1 MRNLITLA
9 LRFTVIA
16 KIFGLLIALSFIL
29 SCEND
34 VQLETDAPK
43 TASITQEF
51 DLIREKVDPAHRQA
65 IYEKAKDLRA
75 KKTQLGKEIE
85 AFNLQLAEAR
95 SGTADLAVMERVAE
109 NLINLRE
116 QKEAL
121 EQVAQELDQQLDQI
135 SEAAVEVA
143 TLKGK

>member
-1 MRNLITLA
+1 MTLA
-9 LRFTVIA
+9 PRLTVIA
-16 KIFGLLIALSFIL
+16 KIFGLLIALSSIL
-29 SCEND
+29 GCEND
-34 VQLETDAPK
+34 VQLETDPPK
-43 TASITQEF
+43 TASTTQEF

-121 EQVAQELDQQLDQI
+121 EHLAQELDQQLDQI
-135 SEAAVEVA
+135 SEATAEVA
-143 TLKGK
+143 ILKGE

>member
-1 MRNLITLA
+1 MTLA

-16 KIFGLLIALSFIL
+16 KIFGLLIGLSFIL

-95 SGTADLAVMERVAE
+95 SGMADLTVMERVAE

-121 EQVAQELDQQLDQI
+121 EQGAQELDQQLDQI
-135 SEAAVEVA
+135 SEAAAEVA
-143 TLKGK
+143 TLKGE

>member
-1 MRNLITLA
+1 MTRTLR
-9 LRFTVIA
+9 LTVIA

-95 SGTADLAVMERVAE
+95 NGTADLAVMERVAE

-135 SEAAVEVA
+135 SEAAAEVA
-143 TLKGK
+143 TLKGE

>member
-1 MRNLITLA
+1 MTLA

-116 QKEAL
+116 QNEAL

-135 SEAAVEVA
+135 SEAAAEVA
-143 TLKGK
+143 TLKGE

>member
-1 MRNLITLA
+1 MTLA

-95 SGTADLAVMERVAE
+95 SGTADLAVMESVAE

-135 SEAAVEVA
+135 SEAAAEVA
-143 TLKGK
+143 TLKGE

>member
-1 MRNLITLA
+1 MTLA

-16 KIFGLLIALSFIL
+16 KIFGLLIALSLIL

-95 SGTADLAVMERVAE
+95 SGMADLAVMERVAE
-109 NLINLRE
+109 KLINLRE

-135 SEAAVEVA
+135 SEAAAEVA
-143 TLKGK
+143 TLKGE

>member
-1 MRNLITLA
+1 MTLA

-34 VQLETDAPK
+34 TQLETDAPK

-116 QKEAL
+116 QNEAL

-135 SEAAVEVA
+135 SEAAEEVA
-143 TLKGK
+143 TLKGE

>member
-1 MRNLITLA
+1 MTRTLR
-9 LRFTVIA
+9 LTVIA

-34 VQLETDAPK
+34 IQLETDAPK

-135 SEAAVEVA
+135 SEAAAEVA
-143 TLKGK
+143 TLKGE

>member
-1 MRNLITLA
+1 MTLA

-95 SGTADLAVMERVAE
+95 SSMADLAVMERVAE
-109 NLINLRE
+109 NLINLTE

-135 SEAAVEVA
+135 SEAAAEVA
-143 TLKGK
+143 TLKGE

>member
-1 MRNLITLA
+1 MTLA
-9 LRFTVIA
+9 LCFTVIA

-95 SGTADLAVMERVAE
+95 NGTADLAVMERVAE

-116 QKEAL
+116 QNEAL

-135 SEAAVEVA
+135 SEAAAEVA
-143 TLKGK
+143 TLKGE

>member
-1 MRNLITLA
+1 MTLA

-29 SCEND
+29 SCENNI
-34 VQLETDAPK
+34 QLETDAPK

-135 SEAAVEVA
+135 SEAAAEVA
-143 TLKGK
+143 TLKGE

>member
-1 MRNLITLA
+1 MTLA

-95 SGTADLAVMERVAE
+95 NGTADLAVMERVAE

-135 SEAAVEVA
+135 SEAAEEVA
-143 TLKGK
+143 TLKGE

>member
-1 MRNLITLA
+1 MTLA
-9 LRFTVIA
+9 HRFTVIA

-135 SEAAVEVA
+135 SEAAAEVA
-143 TLKGK
+143 TLKGE

>member
-1 MRNLITLA
+1 MTLA

-135 SEAAVEVA
+135 SEAAEEVA
-143 TLKGK
+143 TLKGE

>member
-1 MRNLITLA
+1 MTLA

-29 SCEND
+29 SCENNI
-34 VQLETDAPK
+34 QLETDAPK

-116 QKEAL
+116 QNEAL

-135 SEAAVEVA
+135 SVAAEEVA
-143 TLKGK
+143 TLKGE

>member
-1 MRNLITLA
+1 MTLA

-16 KIFGLLIALSFIL
+16 KIFGLLIGLSFIL

-75 KKTQLGKEIE
+75 KKTQLGKQIE

-135 SEAAVEVA
+135 SEAAAEVA
-143 TLKGK
+143 TLKGE

>member
-1 MRNLITLA
+1 MKR
-9 LRFTVIA
+9 
-16 KIFGLLIALSFIL
+16 
-29 SCEND
+29 
-34 VQLETDAPK
+34 PK
-43 TASITQEF
+43 TCEQ
-51 DLIREKVDPAHRQA
+51 
-65 IYEKAKDLRA
+65 

-121 EQVAQELDQQLDQI
+121 EQVAQGLI
-135 SEAAVEVA
+135 SNL
-143 TLKGK
+143 TK

>member
-1 MRNLITLA
+1 MTLA

-16 KIFGLLIALSFIL
+16 KIFGLLIGLSFIL

-95 SGTADLAVMERVAE
+95 SGMADLAVMERVAE

-116 QKEAL
+116 QNEAL

-135 SEAAVEVA
+135 SEAAEEVA
-143 TLKGK
+143 TLKGE

>member
-1 MRNLITLA
+1 MTLA

-95 SGTADLAVMERVAE
+95 NGTADLAVMERVAE

-135 SEAAVEVA
+135 SEAAAEVA
-143 TLKGK
+143 TLKGE

>member
-1 MRNLITLA
+1 MTPA
-9 LRFTVIA
+9 LRLTVIA

-29 SCEND
+29 SCENNI
-34 VQLETDAPK
+34 QLETDAPK

-116 QKEAL
+116 QNEAL

-135 SEAAVEVA
+135 SEAAAEVA
-143 TLKGK
+143 TLKGE

>member
-1 MRNLITLA
+1 MTLA

-29 SCEND
+29 SCENNI
-34 VQLETDAPK
+34 QLETDAPK

-116 QKEAL
+116 QNEAL

-135 SEAAVEVA
+135 SEAAEEVA
-143 TLKGK
+143 TLKGE

>member
-1 MRNLITLA
+1 MTLA

-34 VQLETDAPK
+34 IQLETDAPK

-135 SEAAVEVA
+135 SEAAAEVA
-143 TLKGK
+143 TLKGE

>member
-1 MRNLITLA
+1 MTLA

-43 TASITQEF
+43 MASITQEF

-135 SEAAVEVA
+135 SEAAAEVA
-143 TLKGK
+143 TLKGE

>member
-1 MRNLITLA
+1 MTPA
-9 LRFTVIA
+9 LRLTVIA

-34 VQLETDAPK
+34 TQLETDAPK

-75 KKTQLGKEIE
+75 KKRQLDKEIE
-85 AFNLQLAEAR
+85 AFNLQLAEVR
-95 SGTADLAVMERVAE
+95 SRTADPAFIEGIAE
-109 NLINLRE
+109 NLRELRE
-116 QKEAL
+116 QKELL
-121 EQVAQELDQQLDQI
+121 EEGVQELDQQLDQI
-135 SEAAVEVA
+135 SEAAIEVA
-143 TLKGK
+143 TLEEG

>member
-1 MRNLITLA
+1 MTLA

-29 SCEND
+29 SREND

-51 DLIREKVDPAHRQA
+51 DLIREKVDSAHRQA
-65 IYEKAKDLRA
+65 IYAKAKDLRA

-95 SGTADLAVMERVAE
+95 NGTADLAVMERVAE

-116 QKEAL
+116 QNEAL

-135 SEAAVEVA
+135 SEAAEEVA
-143 TLKGK
+143 TLKGE

>member
-1 MRNLITLA
+1 MTLA

-95 SGTADLAVMERVAE
+95 SGMADLAVMERVAE

-135 SEAAVEVA
+135 SEATAEVA
-143 TLKGK
+143 ILKGE

>member
-1 MRNLITLA
+1 MTLA

-16 KIFGLLIALSFIL
+16 KIFGLLIGLSFIL

-95 SGTADLAVMERVAE
+95 SGMADLAVMERVAE

-135 SEAAVEVA
+135 SEAAAEVA
-143 TLKGK
+143 TLKGE

>member
-1 MRNLITLA
+1 MTLA

-29 SCEND
+29 SCENNI
-34 VQLETDAPK
+34 QLETDAPK

-95 SGTADLAVMERVAE
+95 NGTADLAVMERVAE

-116 QKEAL
+116 QNEAL

-135 SEAAVEVA
+135 SEAAAEVA
-143 TLKGK
+143 TLKGE

>member
-1 MRNLITLA
+1 MTLA

-95 SGTADLAVMERVAE
+95 SGMADLAVMERVAE
-109 NLINLRE
+109 NLVNLRE

-135 SEAAVEVA
+135 SEAAAEVA
-143 TLKGK
+143 TLKGE

>member
-1 MRNLITLA
+1 MTLA

-16 KIFGLLIALSFIL
+16 KIFGLLIASCFIL

-34 VQLETDAPK
+34 VQLETDTPK
-43 TASITQEF
+43 TAPPTQEF

-75 KKTQLGKEIE
+75 KKRQLDKEIE
-85 AFNLQLAEAR
+85 AFNLQLAEGR
-95 SGTADLAVMERVAE
+95 SGSADPAVMEGIAA
-109 NLINLRE
+109 NLSNLRD

-121 EQVAQELDQQLDQI
+121 EQVSQELDQQLDQI

-143 TLKGK
+143 TLKGE

>member
-1 MRNLITLA
+1 MTLV

-135 SEAAVEVA
+135 SEAAAEVA
-143 TLKGK
+143 TLKGE

>member
-1 MRNLITLA
+1 MTLA

-29 SCEND
+29 SCENNI
-34 VQLETDAPK
+34 QLETDAPK

-75 KKTQLGKEIE
+75 KKTQLCKEIE

-95 SGTADLAVMERVAE
+95 NGTADLAVMERVAE

-116 QKEAL
+116 QNEAL

-135 SEAAVEVA
+135 SEAAAEVA
-143 TLKGK
+143 TLKGE

>member
-1 MRNLITLA
+1 MTLA

-95 SGTADLAVMERVAE
+95 NGTADLAVMERVAE

-116 QKEAL
+116 QNEAL

-135 SEAAVEVA
+135 SEAAEEVA
-143 TLKGK
+143 TLKGE

>member
-1 MRNLITLA
+1 M
-9 LRFTVIA
+9 
-16 KIFGLLIALSFIL
+16 

-34 VQLETDAPK
+34 VQLETDASK

-135 SEAAVEVA
+135 SEAAAEVA
-143 TLKGK
+143 TLKGE

>member
-1 MRNLITLA
+1 MTLA

-116 QKEAL
+116 QNEAL

-135 SEAAVEVA
+135 SEAAEEVA
-143 TLKGK
+143 TLKGE

>member
-1 MRNLITLA
+1 MTPA
-9 LRFTVIA
+9 LRLTVIA

-34 VQLETDAPK
+34 VQLETDTPK
-43 TASITQEF
+43 TAPPTQEF

-65 IYEKAKDLRA
+65 IYAKAKDLRA

-95 SGTADLAVMERVAE
+95 SGTADLAVMESVAE

-135 SEAAVEVA
+135 SEAAAEVA
-143 TLKGK
+143 TLKGE

>member
-1 MRNLITLA
+1 MTLA
-9 LRFTVIA
+9 LCFTVIA

-29 SCEND
+29 SCENYD
-34 VQLETDAPK
+34 QLETDAPK

-135 SEAAVEVA
+135 SEAAAEVA
-143 TLKGK
+143 TLKGE

>member
-1 MRNLITLA
+1 MTLA

-75 KKTQLGKEIE
+75 KKTQLDKEIE

-95 SGTADLAVMERVAE
+95 SGTANLAVMESVAE

-135 SEAAVEVA
+135 SEAAAEVA
-143 TLKGK
+143 TLKGE